1 MKEILLTS
9 SALILAIFLLRL
21 VFRNRISRRAQYAL
35 WLLVL
40 ARLLVPVSLPGVT
53 FSLLTAAEPVG
64 QAVTQRLEGQ
74 MVFRRPLESL
84 PAEEA
89 FENPNPALQPEN
101 TTSPSGEAAV
111 PGGEA
116 SSAPKET
123 YHFLPIVERVV
134 TAADLL
140 TYFWIAG
147 MAVMAAWLLGTNLRF
162 WRKLWKAR
170 IPYSAEGCKYPVY
183 LVETGLS
190 SPCLF
195 GLARPAIY
203 LTPAAAQTP
212 ERLRHVI
219 AHESAHARHLDPLW
233 ALLRGV
239 CLAVWW
245 FNPLVWAAAIV
256 SKADGELACDEAAL
270 AALGPAERL
279 PYGQTLL
286 SLIPVHRGP
295 ENPLL
300 SATTMTAGK
309 RQLKDRITRIA
320 QGSQTR
326 AAALFLVVGLAAVV
340 CAVTFTGAKTGGTDA
355 GETVPL
361 TGDQLAY
368 FNEEFF
374 NNDTVNNVVG
384 VNIHNQFLNS
394 LYERP
399 EDIDLYELFYCGTGR
414 SEKMTEEELRQ
425 VGSFDESGSQI
436 CPTDKLAVSDLDAV
450 LLENTG
456 LTLAE
461 TAGIGLE
468 QFQYLPEYDA
478 YYHTHGDTN
487 YFHSVRIVAGER
499 SGDTFRLYYPD
510 NYARYTDCDWLC
522 VTLERQS
529 DGSFWFVSN
538 QPSEKPA
545 IPTVYPE
552 GDPVLTI
559 PLTDLAA
566 YEPAP
571 APVERRANDCAEG
584 EGGLGIEAEDG
595 SQVSVSTYL
604 STDGNIYAA
613 VIYDRAAGNR
623 GMSVWDVGCFFTFP
637 ESNDF
642 TYGSRTVSLGFFSDL
657 FGHDGVVVS
666 YSAPDPVEA
675 YQRSTIHD
683 YYYFEDA
690 NTPVL
695 LARACGTE
703 TAVVDLDGDGE
714 NELLSDGNQLFFQR
728 EGQLYE
734 ADVTQLL
741 KDHWPELVWWD
752 YSLIDT
758 SRRCLTVRGFM
769 EMPAWGEG
777 AQCVF
782 VRSVYFDGE
791 NLLVYDQLEDTVDH
805 VAESVLSAGV
815 PEQVLADAK
824 AQVQSD
830 FETATSGA
838 LEGSIFDQP
847 YDDWRVS
854 YLNLTGTYRDYP
866 TGPIEVYGVGCQFHA
881 ADPASVVLAGG
892 MYIQEDGWVGGF
904 YTESSPYLVYEVQTD
919 GSRTR
924 LESHMAGDYSEDSP
938 AYRADLCS
946 TLMENGLVTWADLPG
961 EDLYNMFWM
970 NESAFLNNL
979 AAGADGA
986 AQETA
991 LTALV
996 EYGRTFDPTQ
1006 FQQCLDNLAL
1016 SSSLTKA
1023 GLEAY
1028 ERLLAAVAAIPT
1040 QAGKQVQA
1048 ALDQMPGAV
1057 TLTLAPAD
1065 GAGGGSYEVLP
1076 DAYRAARLSRYPT
1089 DFRWDFASAA
1099 MPPEGVSSLTIRSA
1113 DGTASL
1119 QCWQGSDLVRCTLQ
1133 DEAIWLTAPVADAD
1147 DVYDGTFF
1155 SALRDWY
1162 DHLEWEAL
1170 QKDLVIPD
1178 KGQSHL
1184 EIAQAW
1190 SDAATQQALK
1200 VTSGSAFACTYV
1212 RTVAEVDPWTDMPE
1226 TSYPDETAGHERF
1239 WFSYTRIFVP
1249 ETQHALNYQMA
1260 GNTGN
1265 YDGQYGDAPEGA
1277 FENFQVGVLYKTEDG
1292 WRCNGTGT
1300 GP

>member
-9 SALILAIFLLRL
+9 SALILALLILRRI
-21 VFRNRISRRAQYAL
+21 FRNRISRRAQYAL

-40 ARLLVPVSLPGVT
+40 VRLLVPVSLPGVG
-53 FSLLTAAEPVG
+53 FSLLTAAEPVVQGLEADRSLYLAPVRETIIGPEGGDIRDNTPAPSVPVAVG
-64 QAVTQRLEGQ
+64 QSSPDNTQVFTDDNNVVHQVEYQKQLE
-74 MVFRRPLESL
+74 LS
-84 PAEEA
+84 
-89 FENPNPALQPEN
+89 
-101 TTSPSGEAAV
+101 T
-111 PGGEA
+111 
-116 SSAPKET
+116 
-123 YHFLPIVERVV
+123 
-134 TAADLL
+134 LL
-140 TYFWIAG
+140 RWVWAAG
-147 MAVMAAWLLGTNLRF
+147 MLLMGLWLLISNLRF
-162 WRKLWKAR
+162 GRKLRKAR
-170 IPYSAEGCKYPVY
+170 RHYSIEGCKYPVY
-183 LVETGLS
+183 LVEAGLS

-195 GLARPAIY
+195 GLVRPAIY
-203 LTPAAAQTP
+203 LTPAAAESP

-239 CLAVWW
+239 CLVVWW
-245 FNPLVWAAAIV
+245 FNPLVWAAAAA

-270 AALGPAERL
+270 KTLGPAERV

-286 SLIPVHRGP
+286 SLIPVHKGP
-295 ENPLL
+295 GDPLL

-309 RQLKDRITRIA
+309 RHLKDRITRIA
-320 QGSQTR
+320 QGGQTR
-326 AAALFLVVGLAAVV
+326 AAALFLVLALAAVV
-340 CAVTFTGAKTGGTDA
+340 CAVTFTGAKTQKTQ
-355 GETVPL
+355 PL
-361 TGDQLAY
+361 TGDELAY

-374 NNDTVNNVVG
+374 NNDTVDSVVG
-384 VNIHNQFLNS
+384 VNIHNQFLTS

-414 SEKMTEEELRQ
+414 SGEMTEEELRQ

-436 CPTDKLAVSDLDAV
+436 CPTDKLAVADLDAV

-461 TAGIGLE
+461 TAGTGLE

-487 YFHSVRIVAGER
+487 YFVDVNVVAGER
-499 SGDTFRLYYPD
+499 SGNIVRLYYD
-510 NYARYTDCDWLC
+510 RARTDSGWAC
-522 VTLERQS
+522 VTLEQQS

-538 QPSEKPA
+538 QPAEKPI

-559 PLTDLAA
+559 PLTDLEP

-571 APVERRANDCAEG
+571 ASVTHRSGDCAER
-584 EGGLGIEAEDG
+584 GGGMLVNAEDG
-595 SQVSVSTYL
+595 SQVSVHPYL
-604 STDGNIYAA
+604 STDGNMYLA
-613 VIYDRAAGNR
+613 VIYDAAVGN
-623 GMSVWDVGCFFTFP
+623 GQMITWDVGCFFTFP
-637 ESNDF
+637 ESSLPNGP
-642 TYGSRTVSLGFFSDL
+642 GSISLDSFSDL
-657 FGHDGVVVS
+657 FGHSGVVVS

-675 YQRSTIHD
+675 YLRSTIHN

-695 LARACGTE
+695 LAQVSGTE

-714 NELLSDGNQLFFQR
+714 NELLTDGNQLFFQR
-728 EGQLYE
+728 DGQLYK
-734 ADVTQLL
+734 ADITQLL
-741 KDHWPELVWWD
+741 EDHWPEFVWWD

-758 SRRCLTVRGFM
+758 SRCCLTVRGFM
-769 EMPAWGEG
+769 AMPDWGENT
-777 AQCVF
+777 QCDF
-782 VRSVYFDGE
+782 VRSIYFDGE
-791 NLLVYDQLEDTVDH
+791 SLLVYHQLEDTVDH
-805 VAESVLSAGV
+805 AAESVLSAGV

-824 AQVQSD
+824 AKVQSD
-830 FETATSGA
+830 FETATSGV
-838 LEGSIFDQP
+838 LSGSIFLQP
-847 YDDWRVS
+847 FDDWRVS
-854 YLNLTGTYRDYP
+854 YLNLTGTYTDYP
-866 TGPIEVYGVGCQFHA
+866 TGPIEVYGVGYQFHA
-881 ADPASVVLAGG
+881 EAPANLTLAGG
-892 MYIQEDGWVGGF
+892 MYLQEDGWAGGF
-904 YTESSPYLVYEVQTD
+904 STGSSPYLVYEVQAD

-924 LESHMAGDYSEDSP
+924 LESYMAGDYSVDSP
-938 AYRADLCS
+938 AYRADLCF
-946 TLMENGLVTWADLPG
+946 TLMENGLVTWETLPG
-961 EDLYNMFWM
+961 GDLYNMFWM
-970 NESAFLNNL
+970 NESTFLNNL

-991 LTALV
+991 LAALV
-996 EYGRTFDPTQ
+996 EYGSTYDPTGLQ
-1006 FQQCLDNLAL
+1006 EGLQNLAL
-1016 SSSLTKA
+1016 SSSLTTA

-1048 ALDQMPGAV
+1048 VLDQMSGAV

-1076 DAYRAARLSRYPT
+1076 DAYRAARLSYYPT

-1099 MPPEGVSSLTIRSA
+1099 VPPEGTSSLTIRSA

-1133 DEAIWLTAPVADAD
+1133 DETIWLTAPAADAD

-1178 KGQSHL
+1178 KGQSYL

-1190 SDAATQQALK
+1190 SDASARQALK

-1212 RTVAEVDPWTDMPE
+1212 RTVAEVDSWTDMPE
-1226 TSYPDETAGHERF
+1226 TSYPDETEGHERF

-1265 YDGQYGDAPEGA
+1265 YGGQYGDAPEGA

-1292 WRCNGTGT
+1292 WRCDGTGT

>member
-9 SALILAIFLLRL
+9 SVLILALLILRQ

-40 ARLLVPVSLPGVT
+40 VRLLVPVSLPGVT

-74 MVFRRPLESL
+74 MVYRRPLESL
-84 PAEEA
+84 PAEEPS
-89 FENPNPALQPEN
+89 ESPAPSVQPEA
-101 TTSPSGEAAV
+101 GAA

-116 SSAPKET
+116 SSAPEEP

-140 TYFWIAG
+140 TYLWIAG
-147 MAVMAAWLLGTNLRF
+147 MAVMTAWLLATNLRF
-162 WRKLWKAR
+162 WRRLCKAR
-170 IPYSAEGCKYPVY
+170 TPYSVEGCKYPVY
-183 LVETGLS
+183 RVEQGLS

-195 GLARPAIY
+195 GLLRPAIY

-256 SKADGELACDEAAL
+256 SKADGELACDESAL
-270 AALGPAERL
+270 AALGPAERV

-295 ENPLL
+295 GDLLL

-326 AAALFLVVGLAAVV
+326 AAALFLAVGLAAVV

-384 VNIHNQFLNS
+384 INIHNQFLTS

-399 EDIDLYELFYCGTGR
+399 EDIDLFELFYCGTGR
-414 SEKMTEEELRQ
+414 SVGMSEEELRQ
-425 VGSFDESGSQI
+425 VGSFDENGALI
-436 CPTDKLAVSDLDAV
+436 YDTDKLPVADLDAV

-461 TAGIGLE
+461 TAGTGLD

-478 YYHTHGDTN
+478 YYHAHGDTN
-487 YFHSVRIVAGER
+487 YFHSVQIVAGER
-499 SGDTFRLYYPD
+499 SGDTFRLYYD
-510 NYARYTDCDWLC
+510 QARTDSGWGC

-559 PLTDLAA
+559 PLTDLTP
-566 YEPAP
+566 YEPA
-571 APVERRANDCAEG
+571 AALVERRSGDCAEQ
-584 EGGLGIEAEDG
+584 GGMLVDAEDG
-595 SQVSVSTYL
+595 SQVSVRPYL
-604 STDGNIYAA
+604 STDGNMYLALIYDAA
-613 VIYDRAAGNR
+613 VGN
-623 GMSVWDVGCFFTFP
+623 GQMITWDVGCFFTFP
-637 ESNDF
+637 VGNGFPDGVDS
-642 TYGSRTVSLGFFSDL
+642 VSLSFFSDF

-666 YSAPDPVEA
+666 YLDPYLVEA
-675 YQRSTIHD
+675 HQSSIIHD

-690 NTPVL
+690 DTPVL
-695 LARACGTE
+695 LARACGLE
-703 TAVVDLDGDGE
+703 TAVVDLNGDGE
-714 NELLSDGNQLFFQR
+714 NELLSDGNQLFFRR

-734 ADVTQLL
+734 ADITQLL
-741 KDHWPELVWWD
+741 EDHWPELVWWD

-758 SRRCLTVRGFM
+758 SRRCLSVHGFM
-769 EMPAWGEG
+769 SMPAWGEN
-777 AQCVF
+777 AQCDF
-782 VRSVYFDGE
+782 FRSVYFDGE
-791 NLLVYDQLEDTVDH
+791 SLLIYNQLEDTVDH
-805 VAESVLSAGV
+805 VAESVLSTGV

-830 FETATSGA
+830 FQAATSGA

-866 TGPIEVYGVGCQFHA
+866 TGPIEVYGVSHEFHA

-924 LESHMAGDYSEDSP
+924 LESHMAGDYSVDSP
-938 AYRADLCS
+938 AYRADLCF
-946 TLMENGLVTWADLPG
+946 TLMENDLVTWADLPG

-970 NESAFLNNL
+970 NESTFLNNL
-979 AAGADGA
+979 AAGADEA
-986 AQETA
+986 AQEAA

-1006 FQQCLDNLAL
+1006 FQQGLDNLAL

-1023 GLEAY
+1023 GLAAY
-1028 ERLLAAVAAIPT
+1028 ERLLAIVNGEAEPPTEADIHAAILEHRANAT
-1040 QAGKQVQA
+1040 AHVFDFA
-1048 ALDQMPGAV
+1048 VEAHEVLDQTWEGDTCTVYLMIYFSAYDRTDDGWQLGTDGQFPGAITFV
-1057 TLTLAPAD
+1057 RGDDGGWTVQEYWEPLGGAYYAPDLQSKFPAD
-1065 GAGGGSYEVLP
+1065 TADTVLN
-1076 DAYRAARLSRYPT
+1076 DDDLWAKLEAQCRERAEEYFDSH
-1089 DFRWDFASAA
+1089 
-1099 MPPEGVSSLTIRSA
+1099 PE
-1113 DGTASL
+1113 
-1119 QCWQGSDLVRCTLQ
+1119 
-1133 DEAIWLTAPVADAD
+1133 P
-1147 DVYDGTFF
+1147 
-1155 SALRDWY
+1155 
-1162 DHLEWEAL
+1162 
-1170 QKDLVIPD
+1170 
-1178 KGQSHL
+1178 
-1184 EIAQAW
+1184 AQ
-1190 SDAATQQALK
+1190 
-1200 VTSGSAFACTYV
+1200 
-1212 RTVAEVDPWTDMPE
+1212 TV
-1226 TSYPDETAGHERF
+1226 
-1239 WFSYTRIFVP
+1239 
-1249 ETQHALNYQMA
+1249 
-1260 GNTGN
+1260 
-1265 YDGQYGDAPEGA
+1265 
-1277 FENFQVGVLYKTEDG
+1277 
-1292 WRCNGTGT
+1292 
-1300 GP
+1300 